1 MQVSVYTK
9 IGAGQIC
16 LRDLDWWIFIHL
28 GLSNLLSSTKFMF
41 ESCAIQSKIT
51 KQSHNV

>member
-16 LRDLDWWIFIHL
+16 LRDLDLWLLIHL

-41 ESCAIQSKIT
+41 ESCAIQLKMA